1 VTREEAF
8 DLVREKVQDPD
19 LVRHMLATAAIMQGL
34 ARRFGEDEE
43 KWYLTGLLHDIDYE
57 VTKDDPDRHAIVGGE
72 WLAEM
77 GLDEEIVH
85 AVKAH
90 GQNDIPRTS
99 LLDKALY
106 ATDPLSG
113 LITAVAYVM
122 PGRTLGE
129 VQVRSIKKKFKD
141 KAFARGADRNQIR
154 KCEELGLPLEEFFEI
169 ALRAMQEIAPSLNLA

>member
-1 VTREEAF
+1 
-8 DLVREKVQDPD
+8 
-19 LVRHMLATAAIMQGL
+19 
-34 ARRFGEDEE
+34 
-43 KWYLTGLLHDIDYE
+43 
-57 VTKDDPDRHAIVGGE
+57 
-72 WLAEM
+72 M